1 MIRIHS
7 LPFAVL
13 GLIFLIGCS
22 PSHPLEAVFESAS
35 PEFHEILNDPKHEVQ
50 IRYTQITRD
59 SLGLPLFNT
68 TSYKEN
74 SAAYFYPAS
83 TAKLPIAALAL
94 QRINELKAQRVAIDL
109 HTPFK
114 IYTDQY
120 NTPIALQDSRKTDN
134 HLTVAHLIK
143 KIFLVSD
150 NDAYNYLFDFL
161 GKDYINAS
169 LKEKGLN
176 HTDIQHKFLFG
187 ADNTHTW
194 DYVFLKNGDTV
205 YKQASITSELE
216 VLNTATIGVIK
227 GVGFQSNDSIV
238 KEPFDFRLK
247 NRIALEDLEGIMKRL
262 VFPEVFS
269 ESQRFHL
276 TEEDYVFMKYWM
288 SRNTLESDE
297 PNYNNDEEYYD
308 SYGKFF
314 IYGDRKG
321 EMTDAIRIHNKVGYA
336 YGTLTD
342 VAYIT
347 DRESGVEFL
356 LSATILVNENQIFND
371 NQYEYEEKGIP
382 FLAEL
387 GRLILRAAQQRH

>member
-1 MIRIHS
+1 MIRIYS

-13 GLIFLIGCS
+13 GMVFLIGCN
-22 PSHPLEAVFESAS
+22 PSKPLERVFESAS
-35 PEFHEILNDPKHEVQ
+35 PEFQEMLSDPKHEIQ

-59 SLGLPLFNT
+59 SVGFPLFNT
-68 TSYKEN
+68 MSYSEN
-74 SAAYFYPAS
+74 SDAYFYPAS

-94 QRINELKAQRVAIDL
+94 QRINELKAQGVSIDL
-109 HTPFK
+109 HTPFE
-114 IYTDQY
+114 IYTDGF
-120 NTPIALQDSRKTDN
+120 NAPIALQDSTKADR

-169 LKEKGLN
+169 MKEKGLK
-176 HTDIQHKFLFG
+176 HTEIQHKFLVG

-194 DYVFLKNGDTV
+194 DYVFLKDQDTF
-205 YKQASITSELE
+205 YKQPSITSELDII
-216 VLNTATIGVIK
+216 NSATLSVKK
-227 GVGFQSNDSIV
+227 GLGYQSNDSIV
-238 KEPFDFRLK
+238 SEPFDFSSK
-247 NRIALEDLEGIMKRL
+247 NRIALEDLEGIILRL
-262 VFPEVFS
+262 IFPEIFS
-269 ESQRFHL
+269 ESQRFNL
-276 TEEDYVFMKYWM
+276 TEEDYAFMRFWM
-288 SRNTLESDE
+288 SRNTLESSE
-297 PNYNNDEEYYD
+297 PDYKNDEEHYD
-308 SYGKFF
+308 SYVKFF

-321 EMTDAIRIHNKVGYA
+321 EMTNEIRIYNKVGLA

-387 GRLILRAAQQRH
+387 GRLVLRAAQQKH

>member
-7 LPFAVL
+7 MPFAVL

-35 PEFHEILNDPKHEVQ
+35 PEFHELLNDPKHEVQ
-50 IRYTQITRD
+50 IRYTQIKRD

-83 TAKLPIAALAL
+83 TAKLPTAALAL
-94 QRINELKAQRVAIDL
+94 QRINELKAQGVAIDV

-114 IYTDQY
+114 IYTDRF
-120 NTPIALQDSRKTDN
+120 NTPIALQDSTKADN

-150 NDAYNYLFDFL
+150 NEAYNYLFDFL

-187 ADNTHTW
+187 ADNTHTR

-238 KEPFDFRLK
+238 KEPFNFRLK

-269 ESQRFHL
+269 ESQRFNL
-276 TEEDYVFMKYWM
+276 TEEDYAFMKYWM

-297 PNYNNDEEYYD
+297 PNYNNDKEYYD

>member
-1 MIRIHS
+1 M
-7 LPFAVL
+7 V
-13 GLIFLIGCS
+13 FLIGCN
-22 PSHPLEAVFESAS
+22 PSKPLERVFESAS
-35 PEFHEILNDPKHEVQ
+35 PEFQEMLSDPKHEIQ

-59 SLGLPLFNT
+59 SVGFPLFNT
-68 TSYKEN
+68 MSYSEN
-74 SAAYFYPAS
+74 SDAYFYPAS

-94 QRINELKAQRVAIDL
+94 QRINELKAQGVAIDL
-109 HTPFK
+109 HTPFE
-114 IYTDQY
+114 IYTDRF
-120 NTPIALQDSRKTDN
+120 NTPIALQDSTKADR

-176 HTDIQHKFLFG
+176 HTEIQHKFLFG
-187 ADNTHTW
+187 ADNTYTW
-194 DYVFLKNGDTV
+194 NYVFLRNGDTV
-205 YKQASITSELE
+205 YKQPSITSELE
-216 VLNTATIGVIK
+216 VLNTATIGVMK
-227 GVGFQSNDSIV
+227 GLGFQSNDSIV
-238 KEPFDFRLK
+238 NEPFDFRLK

-269 ESQRFHL
+269 ESERFNL
-276 TEEDYVFMKYWM
+276 TEEDYAFMRYWM

-297 PNYNNDEEYYD
+297 PNYKNDEEHYY
-308 SYGKFF
+308 SYVKFF

-321 EMTDAIRIHNKVGYA
+321 EMTDAIRIHNKVGLA